1 MKKILK
7 IKFIVLLGMMT
18 LFPGCTDG
26 GSNEIDAPPCI
37 IEIIQSIKNDVLR
50 NPPAQVWK
58 WEAGDDIYYYITSDC
73 CDQYNN
79 LLNESCEIVCAPDGG
94 ITGNGDGNC
103 PDFNSA
109 IEKTLIWE
117 DSRK

>member
-1 MKKILK
+1 MGL
-7 IKFIVLLGMMT
+7 IVL
-18 LFPGCTDG
+18 FPNCTDN

-37 IEIIQSIKNDVLR
+37 IDIIESIKNEAVR
-50 NPPAQVWK
+50 NPPTQVWK
-58 WEAGDDIYYYITSDC
+58 WEAGDAIYYYITSDC

-79 LLNESCEIVCAPDGG
+79 LFNESCQIVCAPDGG

-103 PDFNSA
+103 PDFNGD

-117 DSRK
+117 DDRK